1 MIRANNLGLKGWVR
15 NNPDESVEGAA
26 VGPKAKID
34 GLYVPPHHSPRYF
47 PTELVLMTS
56 RTFLSKG
63 PSAAKVDNVEYIKDV
78 SDASDTQVQEVM
90 GGKVSDY
97 EVR

>member
-1 MIRANNLGLKGWVR
+1 
-15 NNPDESVEGAA
+15 
-26 VGPKAKID
+26 
-34 GLYVPPHHSPRYF
+34 
-47 PTELVLMTS
+47 MTS

-63 PSAAKVDNVEYIKDV
+63 PSAAKVDNVEYIKDI
-78 SDASDTQVQEVM
+78 SDASDTQVQEVI